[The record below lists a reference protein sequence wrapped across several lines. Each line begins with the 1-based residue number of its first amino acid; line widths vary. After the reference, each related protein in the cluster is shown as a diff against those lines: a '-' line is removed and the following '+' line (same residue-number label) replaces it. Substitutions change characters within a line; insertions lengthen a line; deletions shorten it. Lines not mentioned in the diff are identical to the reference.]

1 MEPKQQSL
9 AEKSLKTKRKQ
20 QKEQETKSKQQAL
33 METQQALTDWQA
45 IMSELEEQQ
54 PLIAE
59 NKNVFKRFNVNY
71 HNTKNMNS

>member
-9 AEKSLKTKRKQ
+9 AEKSLKNEAKTT
-20 QKEQETKSKQQAL
+20 KEQETKSKQQAL

-59 NKNVFKRFNVNY
+59 NKNVFKRFNV
-71 HNTKNMNS
+71 TTTIPRI

>member
-1 MEPKQQSL
+1 MEPKQQPL
-9 AEKSLKTKRKQ
+9 AEKVFENEAKTT
-20 QKEQETKSKQQAL
+20 KEQETKSKQQAF

>member
-9 AEKSLKTKRKQ
+9 AEKVFENEAKTT
-20 QKEQETKSKQQAL
+20 KEQETKSKQQAL

-45 IMSELEEQQ
+45 ILSELEEQQ

>member
-1 MEPKQQSL
+1 
-9 AEKSLKTKRKQ
+9 
-20 QKEQETKSKQQAL
+20 

-45 IMSELEEQQ
+45 ILSELEEQQ

>member
-9 AEKSLKTKRKQ
+9 AEKVFENEAKTT
-20 QKEQETKSKQQAL
+20 KEQETKSKQQAL